1 MLTPQQAEDIIAHCA
16 PTLTKELVKLEHA
29 LGRMTDEDL
38 IADTDLPPFDRVMMD
53 GIALRFSALESG
65 IREFRIEGLQ
75 RAGQAPIELKH
86 DAGCI
91 EIMTGEICSLGC
103 DTIIPYEHLDI
114 ANGIAFVH
122 LLPDK
127 ACKNIHTKGTDKRK
141 GDVLVPAHS
150 SIGVPEIG
158 IAASIGKQHIA
169 VKSLP
174 KTLICST
181 GDELVAIH
189 ETPLAHQIRRSNVYA
204 LQALLQHAGIAADTL
219 HLPDDESNLKQT
231 LNSKL
236 MEYDILLF
244 SGGVSKGKFDLLPQ
258 VLHELGV
265 EMLFHGIF
273 QRPGKPMW
281 FGKSSTAVVFAL
293 PGNPVSTLACA
304 ARYVMPWLKKQ
315 LGKEQEPLRVPIET
329 AVTPHDKLH
338 LFVPVEIRI
347 LGGRVVARR
356 IHNQGSGDFSALQ
369 GASGFIEI
377 APGTVLADSYAYYP
391 LH

>member
-1 MLTPQQAEDIIAHCA
+1 MLTPQQAEDSIADCA
-16 PTLTKELVKLEHA
+16 PSFTKELVKLEHA
-29 LGRMTDEDL
+29 LGRVTDEDL

-75 RAGQAPIELKH
+75 RAGQVPIELRH
-86 DAGCI
+86 DAACI
-91 EIMTGEICSLGC
+91 EIMTGAICSLGC
-103 DTIIPYEHLDI
+103 DTIIPYEHLNI

-122 LLPDK
+122 QLPDR
-127 ACKNIHTKGTDKRK
+127 AGKNIHNKGTDKRK

-236 MEYDILLF
+236 KEYDILLF

-258 VLHELGV
+258 VLRELGV
-265 EMLFHGIF
+265 IS
-273 QRPGKPMW
+273 R
-281 FGKSSTAVVFAL
+281 
-293 PGNPVSTLACA
+293 
-304 ARYVMPWLKKQ
+304 
-315 LGKEQEPLRVPIET
+315 
-329 AVTPHDKLH
+329 H
-338 LFVPVEIRI
+338 L
-347 LGGRVVARR
+347 
-356 IHNQGSGDFSALQ
+356 S
-369 GASGFIEI
+369 ASGQTYVVRKIFDRS
-377 APGTVLADSYAYYP
+377 GVCTSR
-391 LH
+391 